1 MIDPEGFWT
10 PPEDATPEPESAP
23 DWLRVGLPV
32 GLLAVVLLVIAAA
45 RGWL

>member
-10 PPEDATPEPESAP
+10 PPEDATPEPETQPA
-23 DWLRVGLPV
+23 WLGAGLMGV
-32 GLLAVVLLVIAAA
+32 IVLVLLLIAVA

>member
-23 DWLRVGLPV
+23 DWLRVGLLV
-32 GLLAVVLLVIAAA
+32 AVVLGAMVGLWWVA
-45 RGWL
+45 